1 MSVITWT
8 EIEGL
13 HNIKKYAAAYPEI
26 LNGNSKVLYKAKVKL
41 HGTNAG
47 VQIRTDGS
55 VVAQSRT
62 TELTIENDNAGFAKW
77 VASTEQFWKKV
88 RSNLVIFGEWSG
100 PGIQKGVALNQIP
113 NKVFVVFA
121 ARNIDS
127 NSDELIVEPEELQT
141 LVQGIPD
148 TYVLPW
154 HASFEID
161 LNASG
166 EELLPVVEDI
176 NKCVFLIEANDP
188 WVESTFGVKGTGE
201 GIVLYPSSKE
211 HLGLKN
217 FNNLVFKAK
226 GEKHK
231 NIKTAAPAQVNAEAA
246 ASIDQFVDM
255 VLTEARLEQGAGGNY
270 DMKSV
275 AKFLTWISGDVQ
287 KETQDELEASGLT
300 WDQVSKAI
308 TNKAR
313 AWYLAKARKL

>member
-8 EIEGL
+8 EIEAL
-13 HNIKKYAAAYPEI
+13 HNIKKYATAYPEI

-88 RSNLVIFGEWSG
+88 PNGLVIFGEWSG

-127 NSDELIVEPEELQT
+127 DSDELIVEPEKLQT

-154 HASFEID
+154 HTSFEVD